1 MKQDA
6 PPPLTR
12 DQLSMTI
19 AIGVALIALGLIG
32 GFIGGD
38 AASLA
43 GVVIGL
49 VMIGWAVWQRRSI
62 SA

>member
-1 MKQDA
+1 MSNNT
-6 PPPLTR
+6 PPLTR

-19 AIGVALIALGLIG
+19 AIGCALIALGLIG

-43 GVVIGL
+43 GVVIGV
-49 VMIGWAVWQRRSI
+49 VMIGWAVLAWRS
-62 SA
+62 ARA

>member
-1 MKQDA
+1 MKQDT

-19 AIGVALIALGLIG
+19 AIGCALIALGLIG

-43 GVVIGL
+43 GVGIGR
-49 VMIGWAVWQRRSI
+49 VMIGWAVWQRRS
-62 SA
+62 ARA

>member
-1 MKQDA
+1 MSNT

-19 AIGVALIALGLIG
+19 AIGCALIALGLIG

-43 GVVIGL
+43 GVVIGV
-49 VMIGWAVWQRRSI
+49 VMIGWAVLAWRS
-62 SA
+62 ARA

>member
-32 GFIGGD
+32 GLIGGD

-49 VMIGWAVWQRRSI
+49 VMIGWAVWQRRS
-62 SA
+62 ARA